1 MLTHRDLV
9 NCLKASTPLVADDVA
24 VKVKAMYPTFE
35 PGKQYTVG
43 DRINYTDV
51 LYRCRQTHADQGI
64 YTPDQMPALWT
75 AIDMEHAGTVADP
88 IPAIAGMEYTKGLY
102 YIQDDVIYIMDRQG
116 MAEGESIILAY
127 LPSDLVGQYFTVVSN
142 V

>member
-1 MLTHRDLV
+1 MLTHKDLV
-9 NCLKASTPLVADDVA
+9 DCLKAATPIVTDDIA

-35 PGKQYTVG
+35 PGKQYIVG
-43 DRINYTDV
+43 YRINSADV
-51 LYRCRQTHADQGI
+51 LYRCRQTHVDQGV

-75 AIDMEHAGTVADP
+75 AIDMEHTGTIDDP
-88 IPAIAGMEYTKGLY
+88 IPAIVGMEYTKGLY

-116 MAEGESIILAY
+116 MAEGETIILAY
-127 LPSDLVGQYFTVVSN
+127 LPSDLVDQYFTVVSN